1 MGILGDAIAEGGGNV
16 GGREAAAPR
25 WPCTSCTAAYCG
37 SAAAQGRAAAEQK
50 KERNKRTQKSYE
62 IVSQPSPIVA
72 KNGRYP
78 QRKHTLAFP
87 TNHHCRLCADD
98 DSRDGGKHHN
108 IAQGSGDHHADKK
121 DLSGTALAQWPMG
134 SDAELAESR
143 RCERKGSRGK
153 GVRPGSER
161 GRPAFA
167 VARPGAHVRRSAPA
181 QCHGVLRQGLIEL
194 SCRRASM
201 PRRCAGAHNPVMT
214 LYTNMNVGAQAAAP
228 LIRAGAAREEMQ

>member
-1 MGILGDAIAEGGGNV
+1 LHKLHGRILRVCRRSRPRRGGTEEG
-16 GGREAAAPR
+16 
-25 WPCTSCTAAYCG
+25 
-37 SAAAQGRAAAEQK
+37 AEQAHTK
-50 KERNKRTQKSYE
+50 KLRDSFAAK
-62 IVSQPSPIVA
+62 PIVA

-143 RCERKGSRGK
+143 SCERKGSRGK

-194 SCRRASM
+194 SCRQSE
-201 PRRCAGAHNPVMT
+201 H
-214 LYTNMNVGAQAAAP
+214 AAA
-228 LIRAGAAREEMQ
+228 LRGCT